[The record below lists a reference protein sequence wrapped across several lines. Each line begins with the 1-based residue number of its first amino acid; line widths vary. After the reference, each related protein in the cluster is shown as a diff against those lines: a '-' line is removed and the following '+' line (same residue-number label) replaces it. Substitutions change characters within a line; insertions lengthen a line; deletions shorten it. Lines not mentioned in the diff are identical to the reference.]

1 MKNSEKRSRRNRSA
15 WRALVEE
22 WRASGEKAPE
32 FARRRGLQKSSLY
45 YWSSV
50 LGRESTKPTPRLVPV
65 QVARNEV
72 RSTGTELV
80 VGAVRV
86 RFQDIPPPSY
96 IATLARALL
105 ETGGP

>member
-1 MKNSEKRSRRNRSA
+1 MKNSEKRSRKDRSA
-15 WRALVEE
+15 WRALVAE

-50 LGRESTKPTPRLVPV
+50 LGRESAKPPARLVPV
-65 QVARNEV
+65 QVARTEE

-96 IATLARALL
+96 VATLARELL
-105 ETGGP
+105 ETGAR